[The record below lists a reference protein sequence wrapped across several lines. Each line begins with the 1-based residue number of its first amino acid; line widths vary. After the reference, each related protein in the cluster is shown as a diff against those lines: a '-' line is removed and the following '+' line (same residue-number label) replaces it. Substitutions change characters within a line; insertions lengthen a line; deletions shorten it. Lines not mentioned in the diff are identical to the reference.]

1 MSMNGKG
8 RSEFNRARRNF
19 LGAAVAAGAK
29 AAAIG
34 VMATSMFPGSALAHR
49 GRKGKPGWGPRCF
62 LRGTAI
68 ATPKGEVL
76 VESLRVGD
84 RVTTVTGKSMAV
96 RWIGR
101 QTFKRTGAAW
111 TKNVMPVRIARG
123 ALADGVPAK
132 DLYLSPYHHLH
143 VDGVLIQAKDLA
155 NGRSIA
161 PAMPKGHDTADYFH
175 ILLDSHEIVLAEGAP
190 AETFRIEA
198 ANYEIFANFAEVTK
212 VMPDAATLT
221 MASFAPVMHQ
231 RGRDHLKALLRTV
244 VMPFA
249 KAEDPIGDAHER
261 LAERAKTLA

>member
-1 MSMNGKG
+1 
-8 RSEFNRARRNF
+8 
-19 LGAAVAAGAK
+19 
-29 AAAIG
+29 
-34 VMATSMFPGSALAHR
+34 MFPGSALAHR

-76 VESLRVGD
+76 VENLRVGD
-84 RVTTVTGKSMAV
+84 HITTVTGKSMAV

-101 QTFKRTGAAW
+101 QTFKRTGSAW
-111 TKNVMPVRIARG
+111 TRNVMPIRIARD

-155 NGRSIA
+155 NGRSIV

-175 ILLDSHEIVLAEGAP
+175 ILLDSHEIVLAEVAP

-212 VMPDAATLT
+212 VMPDAAVLAQLVALAAAGRIKP
-221 MASFAPVMHQ
+221 MVERIVPFSDFALVHAESEQ
-231 RGRDHLKALLRTV
+231 GHARGKTVLKIR
-244 VMPFA
+244 
-249 KAEDPIGDAHER
+249 
-261 LAERAKTLA
+261 